1 MTTRIPL
8 GRPQGTLA
16 DAVWRAV
23 TTQAPCPICGGN
35 AGCFVHEEDAFAS
48 CVQHAS
54 DWPLINGTWLHPL
67 AAPGSPLA
75 QAG

>member
-23 TTQAPCPICGGN
+23 STQTPCPICGGN
-35 AGCFVHEEDAFAS
+35 AGCFLHEEDPFAS
-48 CVQHAS
+48 CVTLAS

-67 AAPGSPLA
+67 ANIDSELA
-75 QAG
+75 RAG